1 MSEHMLHQH
10 PSGMQGKVLLDTL
23 TSGSDLSE
31 VTEANLDG
39 CEAEDWPGFWGLE
52 GPEYLA
58 WLRRQTSTA

>member
-1 MSEHMLHQH
+1 
-10 PSGMQGKVLLDTL
+10 MQGKVLLEAL